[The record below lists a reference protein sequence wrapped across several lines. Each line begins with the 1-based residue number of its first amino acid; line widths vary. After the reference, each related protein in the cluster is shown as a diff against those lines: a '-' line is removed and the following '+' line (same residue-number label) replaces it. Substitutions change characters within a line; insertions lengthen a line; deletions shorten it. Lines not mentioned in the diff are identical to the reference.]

1 MSFAAVLAA
10 MPDLLARALA
20 EHVPDDHGRCRECR
34 ADDGT
39 SAPWPCAMRLLADEA
54 RGMIN
59 GSRNRTTVGS
69 NGGPHRPPQ
78 HPSGP
83 VRPLQPPHAP
93 PHPAQRQ
100 QAPQRP
106 HQPPQHPQHLE
117 TAPAPIVDA
126 GPVTAPQPPVSDGWD
141 PLADR
146 RAFRR
151 DRFTNLP

>member
-54 RGMIN
+54 SGM
-59 GSRNRTTVGS
+59 T
-69 NGGPHRPPQ
+69 GGA
-78 HPSGP
+78 PSGWQDDTATAAVPTQVPIPHLRAP
-83 VRPLQPPHAP
+83 V
-93 PHPAQRQ
+93 
-100 QAPQRP
+100 
-106 HQPPQHPQHLE
+106 
-117 TAPAPIVDA
+117 TAPAPIVGD
-126 GPVTAPQPPVSDGWD
+126 GPATAPQPPVSESWD

-151 DRFTNLP
+151 DRFYH

>member
-54 RGMIN
+54 RGMT
-59 GSRNRTTVGS
+59 GARNSGPAAGM
-69 NGGPHRPPQ
+69 NGGPHRQPER
-78 HPSGP
+78 PSGP
-83 VRPLQPPHAP
+83 GRPHPPHRQPP
-93 PHPAQRQ
+93 
-100 QAPQRP
+100 PQRP
-106 HQPPQHPQHLE
+106 HTPLPQHPQHLE
-117 TAPAPIVDA
+117 TAPAPIIDD

-151 DRFTNLP
+151 DRYTNLP

>member
-54 RGMIN
+54 RGMTSAKTN
-59 GSRNRTTVGS
+59 GST
-69 NGGPHRPPQ
+69 NGMNHGPHRPSQPPSGPGRPYPPQRQPARPHPPHPQ
-78 HPSGP
+78 HP
-83 VRPLQPPHAP
+83 
-93 PHPAQRQ
+93 
-100 QAPQRP
+100 
-106 HQPPQHPQHLE
+106 E
-117 TAPAPIVDA
+117 TAPAPIIDN

-151 DRFTNLP
+151 DRYTNLP

>member
-39 SAPWPCAMRLLADEA
+39 AAPWPCAMRLLADEA
-54 RGMIN
+54 RGMNN
-59 GSRNRTTVGS
+59 GSRNGT
-69 NGGPHRPPQ
+69 NNGPHRQPQ

-83 VRPLQPPHAP
+83 GRPHLPP
-93 PHPAQRQ
+93 RQ

-106 HQPPQHPQHLE
+106 HQHLSQHPQHPE
-117 TAPAPIVDA
+117 TAPAPIIDD
-126 GPVTAPQPPVSDGWD
+126 GPVTAPQAPVSDGWD

-151 DRFTNLP
+151 DRYTNLP